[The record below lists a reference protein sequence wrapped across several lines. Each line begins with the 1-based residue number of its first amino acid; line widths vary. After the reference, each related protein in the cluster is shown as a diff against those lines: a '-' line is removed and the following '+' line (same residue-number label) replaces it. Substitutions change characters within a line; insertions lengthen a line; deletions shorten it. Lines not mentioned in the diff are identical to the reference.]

1 MGAFASFIE
10 SEAFFPILI
19 LLLMILMFT
28 FVSIL
33 MSGKT
38 KEKKRIQERKK
49 IKLDE
54 NAQIQLVQDGEIN
67 YNKKEIKE
75 EKEIGGKEVVLVKEI
90 EAVELSEVESELDE
104 MRITVEDDSEK
115 EIEIPSFNRPIE
127 NMEDEYVVQH
137 QNVFEEDSNESEIVK
152 VELTKPTDISNED
165 GEEVVIVTQ
174 KMENESNGQ
183 PIISE
188 EEKQSDIES
197 DAFEMNAN
205 EDHTINESVKV
216 EMPKEYDGDK
226 TEILDFPDFDF
237 LDDENSQ
244 SIDNQIINQANKYVE
259 NIMESR
265 ESHEE

>member
-54 NAQIQLVQDGEIN
+54 NAQIQLVQDGEMN

-90 EAVELSEVESELDE
+90 EAVELSEVESEIDE
-104 MRITVEDDSEK
+104 MSWSSFVSSVEEPELIQYLK
-115 EIEIPSFNRPIE
+115 ERKLYI
-127 NMEDEYVVQH
+127 
-137 QNVFEEDSNESEIVK
+137 
-152 VELTKPTDISNED
+152 NED
-165 GEEVVIVTQ
+165 VTT
-174 KMENESNGQ
+174 
-183 PIISE
+183 E
-188 EEKQSDIES
+188 EEI
-197 DAFEMNAN
+197 
-205 EDHTINESVKV
+205 
-216 EMPKEYDGDK
+216 
-226 TEILDFPDFDF
+226 
-237 LDDENSQ
+237 
-244 SIDNQIINQANKYVE
+244 
-259 NIMESR
+259 
-265 ESHEE
+265 